1 MFFDLVETSV
11 YFYHIPFLKNFKVS
25 TKLDNFLLNKIFI
38 QILLLFCTKPYI
50 FLGILPNLLDIPR
63 EDMGKKKIVMGYP
76 EKGKDKKG
84 KVKPINFITTH
95 HKEGA
100 SNSAQE
106 REAKWHELF
115 DPE

>member
-1 MFFDLVETSV
+1 
-11 YFYHIPFLKNFKVS
+11 
-25 TKLDNFLLNKIFI
+25 
-38 QILLLFCTKPYI
+38 
-50 FLGILPNLLDIPR
+50 
-63 EDMGKKKIVMGYP
+63 MGKKKIVMGYP

-106 REAKWHELF
+106 REAKWHELL